1 MVTIFDAAVQMRL
14 SGAALARVE
23 PLTAPRLAVQA
34 LLDSGLAAD
43 ALGLLARLLPRRYA
57 VAWAC
62 QCGRRQTLSEHDR
75 AGLMLAEAW
84 LIEPGEAQRAA
95 AFAFASTHRYKT
107 IGAWIAAA
115 AGWAD
120 GNLNPAYDGPTP
132 PPPHLTAIAA
142 SAAVSYM
149 AALQPAQFNTRR
161 IAFVCD
167 ALDLLGDADAEADV
181 MDGGRQ

>member
-1 MVTIFDAAVQMRL
+1 MLTILDAAIQMRL

-23 PLTAPRLAVQA
+23 PLTAPRAAVQA
-34 LLDSGLAAD
+34 LLDGGYPAD

-62 QCGRRQTLSEHDR
+62 QCGRRQALGEHDR
-75 AGLMLAEAW
+75 TGLVLAEAW
-84 LIEPGEAQRAA
+84 LLEPGEAQRAA

-107 IGAWIAAA
+107 IGAWTAAA

-120 GNLNPAYDGPTP
+120 GNLNPACDRPTP

-142 SAAVSYM
+142 SAAVNYM
-149 AALQPAQFNTRR
+149 AALTSAQFNTRR
-161 IAFVCD
+161 IGFVRD
-167 ALDLLGDADAEADV
+167 ALDLLGDADADV
-181 MDGGRQ
+181 DAMDGGRL